1 MLGTAICSPK
11 IVGVKSMAQWLSNR
25 FLRVAGILFALCL
38 SRLATAQQITVK
50 LVDGR
55 NGRALQNQSV
65 AIWLAEKPAGV
76 PAQTVLTNADG
87 IAYFPVPTP
96 LASFVIGGEGLVDC
110 RERLTYTG
118 NAKRYEAEKDTVN
131 KEEVYRF
138 ADVLSHGVVT
148 ANRCG
153 KAVAQPVAGQLVLF
167 ARPPHWWERVLWE

>member
-1 MLGTAICSPK
+1 
-11 IVGVKSMAQWLSNR
+11 MARWLWNR
-25 FLRVAGILFALCL
+25 FFRLAGILLALFVPC
-38 SRLATAQQITVK
+38 LATAQQITVK

-55 NGRALQNQSV
+55 NGRALGNQSV
-65 AIWLAEKPAGV
+65 AIWLAEKPVGV
-76 PAQTVLTNADG
+76 PAQTVLTNAEG
-87 IAYFPVPTP
+87 IANFPVPTP

-118 NAKRYEAEKDTVN
+118 NAKRHEAQKDTVN

-138 ADVLSHGVVT
+138 ADVLSHGVVA

-167 ARPPHWWERVLWE
+167 ARPPHWWEKVLWE